1 MRRKV
6 LFAAAAVASLALT
19 GCGQGP
25 ANLSARLSLN
35 PYTRR
40 PVHPVAML
48 ESDPSTKTATL
59 IVDAGY
65 NSTNDWANYNGYA
78 NGQMTVT
85 IPLGYRVNIEFT
97 NDAGIPY
104 DIGVYTE
111 NRQLAFP
118 GAGSSVQE
126 LADNASAGVMP
137 GESETLSFTAARTGN
152 FRMESLL
159 YRFPNNSP
167 ARTSMGMWAAFNV
180 VPSGNPS
187 VTV

>member
-1 MRRKV
+1 MKRV
-6 LFAAAAVASLALT
+6 LLAAAAAASLALT

-25 ANLSARLSLN
+25 AALSARLSLN

-48 ESDPSTKTATL
+48 SSDPSARTATL

-65 NSTNDWANYNGYA
+65 NSTNDWANFNGYA

-85 IPLGYRVNIEFT
+85 IPLGYQVHIEFT

-104 DIGVYTE
+104 DLGVYTASG
-111 NRQLAFP
+111 QLAFP
-118 GAGSSVQE
+118 GAGNSVQE
-126 LADNASAGVMP
+126 LADNASAGVLP
-137 GESETLSFTAARTGN
+137 GESETLSFSASSLGH

-159 YRFPNNSP
+159 YRFPNNTPS
-167 ARTSMGMWAAFNV
+167 RTAMGMWAAFNV
-180 VPSGNPS
+180 VPSGNPE